1 MADQTSDQAAQARAQ
16 EAQKAAQARAENAKK
31 VIAEQRQAREQRMA
45 DMPDAGKPTPTQEE
59 NDLAAMGVHLAEHE
73 PDGSPEQDPNTLHP
87 DPLRQHQSHQNQHQT
102 RQVEARRPQGG
113 GQYQTRSQQPKSA
126 DAE

>member
-1 MADQTSDQAAQARAQ
+1 VADQTSDQAAQARAQ

-59 NDLAAMGVHLAEHE
+59 NDLAAMGVHLPEHE

-87 DPLRQHQSHQNQHQT
+87 DPLRQPHQNQHQT
-102 RQVEARRPQGG
+102 RQSEARRPQGG
-113 GQYQTRSQQPKSA
+113 GQYQTRSTQAKSA